1 MHMERQMVN
10 LLVVDVVGVYINRVT
25 VRRVTKAMAN
35 IEKSTACAEN
45 CPMNPL
51 TVHRVPG
58 ESGPFLRCQMP
69 DVELFKLFE
78 NSDNA
83 VELVVKYG
91 KEA

>member
-1 MHMERQMVN
+1 MHIERQMVSF
-10 LLVVDVVGVYINRVT
+10 LVLDVVGVYINRVT
-25 VRRVTKAMAN
+25 VRRVTRAMAN

-58 ESGPFLRCQMP
+58 ESEPFLRCQIP
-69 DVELFKLFE
+69 DVELFRLLE

-83 VELVVKYG
+83 AELVVKYQ